1 MNRTILM
8 ENNTSSQ
15 LFKLL
20 LSRDYDP
27 KTLDSSGKSVTDV
40 SDADIFSFDFTH
52 KDDNYGTVVILL
64 GNEKNFEIY
73 FGDNIGNSLS
83 REAKNNW
90 YDLLYQLRMF
100 AKRNLLSFGLKN
112 INKLKHSMK
121 GLSAINEG
129 LFEGWNG
136 TSKSSYNKQKGKT
149 KIIVR
154 HNKRL
159 GETDQRFRNIESI
172 FIENSQGERFKVP
185 FKSIGGAR
193 AMARH
198 VAEGGTP
205 YDIFGA
211 HITETVNSINV
222 LNNFLRI
229 KPINESESYSKIVET
244 CGSYNKKL
252 KKNLKLMSGVRGY
265 KSYTESWTPSEIDND
280 NGIVEQIS
288 NLLIP
293 EGSSD
298 SRITD
303 VLPVLA
309 SYLQEYRNENQQVN
323 ESKRGN
329 MKEALLF
336 EDWAE
341 TLTEGTWAFPDTDD
355 QIKVLK
361 DIMSTELPVGIDAT
375 NATEVLYDVLGD
387 DKLFDALGKLA
398 DENPDADARDTIT
411 DFLKDQ
417 GYNDILD
424 SLK

>member
-15 LFKLL
+15 LFNLL
-20 LSRDYDP
+20 LSKDYDP
-27 KTLDSSGKSVTDV
+27 KTLDSSGKSVTDI

-52 KDDNYGTVVILL
+52 KNDNYGTVVVLL

-100 AKRNLLSFGLKN
+100 AKRNLLRFSLKN

-136 TSKSSYNKQKGKT
+136 TSRSSYNKQKGKT

-154 HNKRL
+154 HDKKL
-159 GETDQRFRNIESI
+159 GETDQRFRNIKSI

-198 VAEGGTP
+198 IAEGGTP
-205 YDIFGA
+205 YDIFGV
-211 HITETVNSINV
+211 HISETVNNINV
-222 LNNFLRI
+222 LNNFLRL

-252 KKNLKLMSGVRGY
+252 KKNLKLMSGIRGY

-280 NGIVEQIS
+280 NEIVEQIS

-303 VLPVLA
+303 VLPILA
-309 SYLQEYRNENQQVN
+309 SYLHKYRNENQRVN
-323 ESKRGN
+323 ESKEKN
-329 MKEALLF
+329 MKEVLMF
-336 EDWAE
+336 EHWVDR
-341 TLTEGTWAFPDTDD
+341 LTEGTWSFPDTDD
-355 QIKVLK
+355 QIKIFQN
-361 DIMSTELPVGIDAT
+361 IMSKELPVGLDAT

-387 DKLFDALGKLA
+387 DTLFDELEELA
-398 DENPDADARDTIT
+398 KDYPDADARDTIK

-417 GYNDILD
+417 GYNDLLD